1 MKLYQSQ
8 NKEVETMEVKKY
20 DFLIVDDIF
29 MNRLL
34 LKEIVSGLSN
44 SVTEAENGQQAIDI
58 LNSNNSIEVV
68 LMDIE
73 MPVMNGVET
82 TKYIR
87 SKLSY
92 PKNRIPIIAL
102 TAHNPDDFFD
112 DFSNAGFDEL
122 LTKPYS
128 FQKILEVIKAI

>member
-1 MKLYQSQ
+1 MTENNNTNKKL
-8 NKEVETMEVKKY
+8 K
-20 DFLIVDDIF
+20 FLIVDDIL

-34 LKEIVSGLSN
+34 LKEITKEFAHSLS
-44 SVTEAENGQQAIDI
+44 EAENGKAALEILEKNEIDI
-58 LNSNNSIEVV
+58 I

-87 SKLSY
+87 NKLSP
-92 PKNRIPIIAL
+92 PKSETTIIAI

-112 DFSNAGFDEL
+112 DYNNAGFDEL

-128 FQKILEVIKAI
+128 FDKIRNLLNKIN

>member
-1 MKLYQSQ
+1 M
-8 NKEVETMEVKKY
+8 KKY
-20 DFLIVDDIF
+20 NFLIVDDIF

-34 LKEIVSGLSN
+34 LKEIISELCN
-44 SVTEAENGQQAIDI
+44 SYKEAKNGKEAIDI
-58 LNSNNSIEVV
+58 IQEENIDII

-82 TKYIR
+82 TRYIR
-87 SKLSY
+87 TQMPY
-92 PKNRIPIIAL
+92 PKNKLPIIAL

-112 DFSNAGFDEL
+112 DYSNAGFDKL

-128 FQKILEVIKAI
+128 FKKILDTISSFGL

>member
-1 MKLYQSQ
+1 M
-8 NKEVETMEVKKY
+8 KKY
-20 DFLIVDDIF
+20 NFLIVDDIF

-34 LKEIVSGLSN
+34 LKEIIRGISN
-44 SVTEAENGQQAIDI
+44 SLKEAQNGQEAIDI
-58 LNSNNSIEVV
+58 LNSEQIDIV

-87 SKLSY
+87 KEM
-92 PKNRIPIIAL
+92 PFPINRLPIIAL

-112 DFSNAGFDEL
+112 DYNSAGFDEL
-122 LTKPYS
+122 LTKPHS
-128 FQKILEVIKAI
+128 FKKSLKTIESFGI

>member
-1 MKLYQSQ
+1 
-8 NKEVETMEVKKY
+8 MEVKKY
-20 DFLIVDDIF
+20 NFLIVDDIF

-34 LKEIVSGLSN
+34 LKEIVSDLSN

-58 LNSNNSIEVV
+58 LNSNKSIEVI

-87 SKLSY
+87 SRLTY
-92 PKNRIPIIAL
+92 PKNKIPIIAL

>member
-1 MKLYQSQ
+1 
-8 NKEVETMEVKKY
+8 
-20 DFLIVDDIF
+20 

-34 LKEIVSGLSN
+34 LKEIIRDLCEN
-44 SVTEAENGQQAIDI
+44 LREAENGQEAIDI
-58 LNSNNSIEVV
+58 LYTDNIDII

-87 SKLSY
+87 TNMPF
-92 PKNRIPIIAL
+92 PKNKLPIIAL

-112 DFSNAGFDEL
+112 DFNSAGFDQL

-128 FQKILEVIKAI
+128 FKKILQTIESFGK

>member
-1 MKLYQSQ
+1 ME
-8 NKEVETMEVKKY
+8 NKKFN
-20 DFLIVDDIF
+20 FLIVDDII

-34 LKEIVSGLSN
+34 LKEITEEFAN
-44 SVTEAENGQQAIDI
+44 SVKEAENGKKAIEI
-58 LNSNNSIEVV
+58 LENNEIDVI

-82 TKYIR
+82 ARYIR
-87 SKLSY
+87 KQLTH
-92 PKNRIPIIAL
+92 PKNKTVVIAL

-112 DFSNAGFDEL
+112 DYNNAGFDEL

-128 FQKILEVIKAI
+128 FEKIIGILSSLNLVDK

>member
-1 MKLYQSQ
+1 MR
-8 NKEVETMEVKKY
+8 KY
-20 DFLIVDDIF
+20 NFLIVDDIF

-34 LKEIVSGLSN
+34 LKEIISEISSSLK
-44 SVTEAENGQQAIDI
+44 EAKNGKEAIDI
-58 LNSNNSIEVV
+58 LESDDIEII

-73 MPVMNGVET
+73 MPVMNGIET

-87 SKLSY
+87 NQMPFPKSKL
-92 PKNRIPIIAL
+92 PIIAL

-112 DFSNAGFDEL
+112 NFSNAGFNQL

-128 FQKILEVIKAI
+128 FTKILDAINSFNK